1 MHNNI
6 DFFRKKAGLSVQQ
19 VADQLGVTRGHIQKM
34 KAGDTPISTR
44 HLERLAEILQCKPT
58 DILSENINEEQKSGL
73 DEKLLTDCYD
83 ILEEQAYALKKRPG
97 TGRMIKLSIKL
108 YKIAEED
115 RAAGN
120 DVISVGAARSL
131 LLDDKGISNE

>member
-1 MHNNI
+1 MRNNI

-34 KAGDTPISTR
+34 KAGDSPISTR
-44 HLERLAEILQCKPT
+44 HLEKLAEILHCNPT
-58 DILSENINEEQKSGL
+58 DILSDNIQNEKGAGL

-83 ILEEQAYALKKRPG
+83 ILEEQAKTLGKRPG
-97 TGRMIKLSIKL
+97 TGKMIRLSIKL

-115 RAAGN
+115 RKAGSN
-120 DVISVGAARSL
+120 VISVGAARSL
-131 LLDDKGISNE
+131 LLDEGKMDE